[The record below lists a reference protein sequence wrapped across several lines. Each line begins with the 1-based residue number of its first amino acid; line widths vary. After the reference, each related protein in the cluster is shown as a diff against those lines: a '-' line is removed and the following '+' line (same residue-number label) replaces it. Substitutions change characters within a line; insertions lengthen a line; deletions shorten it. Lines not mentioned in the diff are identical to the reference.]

1 MNSSASAPAAFVCEI
16 IAASIGQARTI
27 ARIAAACA
35 FDVGQP
41 LVIKT
46 HRHRRTTSL
55 PRTASPNPVLTLHL
69 PAELAATPNA
79 IWCLACRLACF
90 CPSVRVNVLVRC
102 EKSFSAGSTAA
113 PRRIL
118 APAA

>member
-1 MNSSASAPAAFVCEI
+1 MNPPTTDPAAVVCEI
-16 IAASIGQARTI
+16 IADSIEQARTI

-41 LVIKT
+41 VVIQT
-46 HRHRRTTSL
+46 SRHARTTS
-55 PRTASPNPVLTLHL
+55 PRQTATRVSVLTLHL
-69 PAELAATPNA
+69 PAELASTQNA

-102 EKSFSAGSTAA
+102 EKSFSTGSASV
-113 PRRIL
+113 RRRML